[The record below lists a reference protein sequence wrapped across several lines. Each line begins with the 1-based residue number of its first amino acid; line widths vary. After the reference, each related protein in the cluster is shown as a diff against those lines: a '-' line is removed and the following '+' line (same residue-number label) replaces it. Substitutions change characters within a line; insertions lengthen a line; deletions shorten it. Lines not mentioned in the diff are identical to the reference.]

1 MNLKRN
7 LIMFSL
13 IFFLCT
19 SLWSA
24 VEATYVP
31 EPMLRFYRGK
41 GQGPYFMEASPNDT
55 SATYFVAHLG
65 TLTFHSTD
73 GQLFDP
79 RMINISTNINF
90 VFYRP
95 MDNGPENSVF
105 RLASAYRNNNKE
117 EWMRLDHGDNVNPL
131 TNISGNI
138 NSTTYEV
145 RIYLISDQ
153 SANRYIYNATYTWV
167 SGDFG
172 GFNVQTKKTTNT
184 NTYDFIPVNGQVIPE
199 NGDPPAAPSPFLAT
213 GTAVPEPLPYGPPV
227 YHTKYDFSIVK
238 KPDFILTDAYT
249 NNISIATAN
258 LQLVGT
264 DPDKYDYK
272 VQVKFTGAND
282 TPDYFRLQHK
292 DASPAF
298 VYFIP
303 YSLVFGGIAIQPSV
317 SYDWLNLDKVNINS
331 KDISVRIPTVSQ
343 AIAERAVEGT
353 YVDTITVT
361 ITPL

>member
-1 MNLKRN
+1 MSIIRKL
-7 LIMFSL
+7 LSC
-13 IFFLCT
+13 FLLLFLT
-19 SLWSA
+19 VSLWSA

-31 EPMLRFYRGK
+31 EPALRFYRSK
-41 GQGPYFMEASPNDT
+41 NQGPYFMEAAPNDT

-79 RMINISTNINF
+79 RMINISTNVNF
-90 VFYRP
+90 VFYGP

-138 NSTTYEV
+138 NTTTYEI

-172 GFNVQTKKTTNT
+172 GFNVQTKKTINT
-184 NTYDFIPVNGQVIPE
+184 NTYDYIPVNGQTIPTD
-199 NGDPPAAPSPFLAT
+199 GTPPAAPAPFLAT
-213 GTAVPEPLPYGPPV
+213 GTTVPEPLPYGPPV
-227 YHTKYDFSIVK
+227 YYTRYDFSILK
-238 KPDFILTDAYT
+238 KSDFILTEAFT

-258 LQLVGT
+258 LQLANT
-264 DPDKYDYK
+264 DPNKLDYK
-272 VQVKFTGAND
+272 VKVAFTGAND
-282 TPDYFRLQHK
+282 TTDYFRLQHQ
-292 DASPAF
+292 DASVGF
-298 VYFIP
+298 VYYIP
-303 YSLVFGGIAIQPSV
+303 YTLVFGGTPIKPGT
-317 SYDWLNLDKVNINS
+317 SYDWLSLDKTNINA
-331 KDISVRIPTVSQ
+331 KDISVRIPLASQ
-343 AIAERAVEGT
+343 AIAERAVSGT
-353 YVDTITVT
+353 YSDTITVT